1 MRYWGFCFHFNSKF
15 QSFSNSPTSLRAP
28 ASCLQLQS
36 TNMFRLVW
44 KSDVGV
50 MLSFPPQTRVTFY
63 WRHVLTL
70 QEHCPEPV
78 FGAVWDEVTDPTQ
91 TAWISFLTVLLPFR
105 KSPSS
110 VRWAH
115 IHRDW
120 MVPLMVIN
128 RVNSPISALKTFL
141 QILWEFGLKTTSTVN
156 IVIFH
161 RRHKETW
168 LHSP

>member
-1 MRYWGFCFHFNSKF
+1 MRYWGFVSILIQNS
-15 QSFSNSPTSLRAP
+15 NLSPTPPPPFVPPLHAY
-28 ASCLQLQS
+28 SCKVQTCS
-36 TNMFRLVW
+36 VW
-44 KSDVGV
+44 SGKVMWV